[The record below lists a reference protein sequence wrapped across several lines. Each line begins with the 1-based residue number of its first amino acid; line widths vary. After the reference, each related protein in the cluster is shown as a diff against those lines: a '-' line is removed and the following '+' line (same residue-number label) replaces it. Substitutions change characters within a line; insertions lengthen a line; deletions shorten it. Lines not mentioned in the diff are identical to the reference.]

1 MIKVEAFPIH
11 NQLQIPFFPLWH
23 NLMAP
28 MFKANNQFE
37 TCLVVT
43 PPQLQ
48 FGNAID
54 YPVPQLMVAPC
65 QGATR
70 RTVPNWNR

>member
-28 MFKANNQFE
+28 MFKANNPFE

-54 YPVPQLMVAPC
+54 YTVSRSATDGCTMPRSDPQDSS
-65 QGATR
+65 
-70 RTVPNWNR
+70 